1 MQFQNNFHRFQLY
14 FLTSAGILGFL
25 AIIPG
30 LPTVPFLLLAV
41 TTGVGGFLILKNQ
54 DKVKEVSTEENLQQD
69 HDSREEVKTEPENVN
84 KLILIEP
91 IELEIGYGLI
101 PLADEKSGGDL
112 LSRIASIRRQ
122 IALELGLILKPI
134 RIRDNLQLKSN
145 EYVLKIWGTI
155 VVKVEVIPNMLM
167 AISTSNEELDGIQGF
182 MTKDPTF
189 GLDAKWIEKSQ
200 REEAELL
207 GFTVVDPTT
216 IIVTHIT
223 EMIKVK
229 AFELIGRQET
239 KEIVDT
245 IKEKYPTVV
254 EELVPDLMN
263 IGDIQKVLQN
273 LLKERIPIKDLVTIF
288 ESLADNSRTI
298 KDIEVLT
305 EHVRFALSRV
315 ISNMFVDEDK
325 NCCCYFESKT

>member
-1 MQFQNNFHRFQLY
+1 M
-14 FLTSAGILGFL
+14 
-25 AIIPG
+25 
-30 LPTVPFLLLAV
+30 
-41 TTGVGGFLILKNQ
+41 KNQ

-229 AFELIGRQET
+229 AFELIG
-239 KEIVDT
+239 
-245 IKEKYPTVV
+245 
-254 EELVPDLMN
+254 
-263 IGDIQKVLQN
+263 
-273 LLKERIPIKDLVTIF
+273 
-288 ESLADNSRTI
+288 
-298 KDIEVLT
+298 
-305 EHVRFALSRV
+305 
-315 ISNMFVDEDK
+315 
-325 NCCCYFESKT
+325 

>member
-112 LSRIASIRRQ
+112 F
-122 IALELGLILKPI
+122 K
-134 RIRDNLQLKSN
+134 
-145 EYVLKIWGTI
+145 
-155 VVKVEVIPNMLM
+155 
-167 AISTSNEELDGIQGF
+167 
-182 MTKDPTF
+182 
-189 GLDAKWIEKSQ
+189 
-200 REEAELL
+200 
-207 GFTVVDPTT
+207 
-216 IIVTHIT
+216 
-223 EMIKVK
+223 
-229 AFELIGRQET
+229 
-239 KEIVDT
+239 
-245 IKEKYPTVV
+245 
-254 EELVPDLMN
+254 
-263 IGDIQKVLQN
+263 
-273 LLKERIPIKDLVTIF
+273 
-288 ESLADNSRTI
+288 
-298 KDIEVLT
+298 
-305 EHVRFALSRV
+305 
-315 ISNMFVDEDK
+315 
-325 NCCCYFESKT
+325 

>member
-1 MQFQNNFHRFQLY
+1 MR
-14 FLTSAGILGFL
+14 
-25 AIIPG
+25 
-30 LPTVPFLLLAV
+30 
-41 TTGVGGFLILKNQ
+41 
-54 DKVKEVSTEENLQQD
+54 KVEE
-69 HDSREEVKTEPENVN
+69 
-84 KLILIEP
+84 IF
-91 IELEIGYGLI
+91 
-101 PLADEKSGGDL
+101 

-273 LLKERIPIKDLVTIF
+273 LLKEREFLLRIL
-288 ESLADNSRTI
+288 
-298 KDIEVLT
+298 
-305 EHVRFALSRV
+305 
-315 ISNMFVDEDK
+315 
-325 NCCCYFESKT
+325 